1 MSESQSPME
10 QFNIN
15 ELAGATG
22 LILGAVGGI
31 LAIIFKSR
39 CYCKFRIG
47 CSDKYN
53 LCMCERKPPP
63 DNIELEDDNDDPSKP
78 KPKPKETKPKETKP
92 KETKPK
98 EEEIFD
104 EIIIPPTPKP
114 RPAKKTNV
122 ELTIE
127 EEMEIDPLK
136 VLDSNRELTKEE
148 KEKINSLV

>member
-1 MSESQSPME
+1 MSEQSSGFSME

-63 DNIELEDDNDDPSKP
+63 DNVVVDESEQDDDEKP
-78 KPKPKETKPKETKP
+78 DLIPKNKSFIKKNKTTEGPPKESEPEP
-92 KETKPK
+92 EP
-98 EEEIFD
+98 EI
-104 EIIIPPTPKP
+104 E
-114 RPAKKTNV
+114 R
-122 ELTIE
+122 
-127 EEMEIDPLK
+127 
-136 VLDSNRELTKEE
+136 
-148 KEKINSLV
+148 LV

>member
-1 MSESQSPME
+1 MSEQSSGFSME

-63 DNIELEDDNDDPSKP
+63 DNVVVDESEQDDDEKP
-78 KPKPKETKPKETKP
+78 NLIPKNKSFIKKNKTTEGPPKESEPEP
-92 KETKPK
+92 EP
-98 EEEIFD
+98 EI
-104 EIIIPPTPKP
+104 E
-114 RPAKKTNV
+114 R
-122 ELTIE
+122 
-127 EEMEIDPLK
+127 
-136 VLDSNRELTKEE
+136 
-148 KEKINSLV
+148 LV